1 MLLIAGLRVGL
12 YSIGAY
18 LLLTSIGCHSMDST
32 SNKIATEKQGFVD
45 ADGVQVFYSSKGKGD
60 TCLLFVHGWGIH
72 HGYWQAQQDYF
83 ATRYQVVT
91 IDLPGFGK
99 SGKNRKLWSTAAYAK
114 DVLAVIQALGLKK
127 VILVGHSMS
136 GTIVVETALQAPQ
149 TILQVIGIDNMRDI
163 GTVVGPEAQASYD
176 SFYTRAKLQFR
187 EVVQKEMGP
196 YLFAPSTDSTIRLK
210 VLGDILQGDPIRSM
224 EILAAGDQYPL
235 TQKLKMYAKPIYLI
249 QADYIPT
256 DPSLF
261 QKEGIPVRIRTI
273 KNCGH
278 YPMAEHPEEFNSALE
293 ATILQVQQ

>member
-1 MLLIAGLRVGL
+1 
-12 YSIGAY
+12 
-18 LLLTSIGCHSMDST
+18 
-32 SNKIATEKQGFVD
+32 
-45 ADGVQVFYSSKGKGD
+45 
-60 TCLLFVHGWGIH
+60 
-72 HGYWQAQQDYF
+72 
-83 ATRYQVVT
+83 
-91 IDLPGFGK
+91 
-99 SGKNRKLWSTAAYAK
+99 
-114 DVLAVIQALGLKK
+114 
-127 VILVGHSMS
+127 MS

-163 GTVVGPEAQASYD
+163 GSVVGPEEQASYD

-187 EVVQKEMGP
+187 DVVQKEMGP
-196 YLFAPSTDSTIRLK
+196 YLFAASTDSTIRLK

-224 EILAAGDQYPL
+224 DILAAGDQYPL

-278 YPMAEHPEEFNSALE
+278 YPMVEHPEEFNSALE
-293 ATILQVQQ
+293 ATILQVQ